1 MGYNIIRDIIAPWQA
16 KGRWYRF
23 FIESDGENYHL
34 TKSPLEGSDISSNY
48 LRLPIGYHIIDA
60 KGDAHSIGEG
70 TATNAVF
77 TTKLFT
83 NGQQGVLLPNK
94 NTFSHAYVWVFAY
107 NGGD

>member
-23 FIESDGENYHL
+23 LIESDGENYYL

-48 LRLPIGYHIIDA
+48 LRLPGSYHIIDA

-77 TTKLFT
+77 TTKLFA

-94 NTFSHAYVWVFAY
+94 NTFIHAYVWVFAY